1 MTDKNDE
8 PILRESKDRYT
19 LFPIEHQDIYDM
31 YKRHVDLFWRA
42 EEVDLSKDLGDWDK
56 LNKDEKH
63 FISMTLA
70 FFAGSDGI
78 VMENISTN
86 FLNDVQLSEA
96 RNFYAF
102 QGAMESIHSEMYSI
116 LIDTYIKDK
125 AEKNKVI

>member
-56 LNKDEKH
+56 LNKDE
-63 FISMTLA
+63 
-70 FFAGSDGI
+70 
-78 VMENISTN
+78 NI
-86 FLNDVQLSEA
+86 LSA
-96 RNFYAF
+96 
-102 QGAMESIHSEMYSI
+102 
-116 LIDTYIKDK
+116 
-125 AEKNKVI
+125 